1 VPEELIS
8 NNNKEDRI
16 MVLFRNKHFIRHKA
30 YQAGFTLVELMIV
43 VALSGIVMAAVYSIY
58 IAQQKSYIAQDQVVE
73 MQQNIRAALDLM
85 EREIRMAGY
94 DIGGDTGASIT
105 LASAGQI
112 SFSLDNNDDDDL
124 DDLGE
129 RIDYGFSESAGND
142 ASPNRDGLP
151 DSGGVLSFARR
162 IGEEVPPVAPIAA
175 YEPVA
180 DNIEAIGFAYAYDSN
195 SDGQVEINATSTEI
209 SWAIPDGAGGWSDLD
224 TDKDKDIDVNDA
236 APANVTGTANATQLG
251 QIRAVRI
258 WILARAGREDPD
270 YVNPNSY
277 KVGANVIPAA
287 NDNFRRRLLSV
298 NVKCRNM
305 GLE

>member
-1 VPEELIS
+1 MFPVPEES
-8 NNNKEDRI
+8 TYNNNKEDRV
-16 MVLFRNKHFIRHKA
+16 MVLFRNKHFIRHRA
-30 YQAGFTLVELMIV
+30 SQAGFTLVELMIV

-94 DIGGDTGASIT
+94 DSTKTANASIT
-105 LASAGQI
+105 VVRAGQM
-112 SFSLDNNDDDDL
+112 SFTLDNNDDGDTADL
-124 DDLGE
+124 SE
-129 RIDYGFSESAGND
+129 IIDYGFSDLANFD
-142 ASPNRDGLP
+142 ANRDGLP
-151 DSGGVLSFARR
+151 DNGGVLSLGRQLGGA
-162 IGEEVPPVAPIAA
+162 GG
-175 YEPVA
+175 YQPVA
-180 DNIEAIGFAYAYDSN
+180 DNINAIGFAYAYDSN
-195 SDGQVEINATSTEI
+195 SDGQVEVNATSTEI
-209 SWAIPDGAGGWSDLD
+209 SWAIPNGAGGWIDLD
-224 TDKDKDIDVNDA
+224 TDNDGDIDVNDA
-236 APANVTGTANATQLG
+236 APANVTGVATAAQRD

-270 YVNPNSY
+270 YVDPNSY
-277 KVGANVIPAA
+277 KVGANIIPAA